1 MTARL
6 SLLMLGAAL
15 LASIGVELLYHPAHS
30 AFGWIEFPGGW
41 AAVATVVTAG
51 IWLLGWL
58 AGALLRRSP
67 AYYNGSATH
76 RLTGAAGE
84 NEDG

>member
-6 SLLMLGAAL
+6 SLLGLGLAL
-15 LASIGVELLYHPAHS
+15 LASIGIELFYHPAHS

-41 AAVATVVTAG
+41 AAVAAAATAG
-51 IWLLGWL
+51 TWLLGRL

-67 AYYNGSATH
+67 AYYAGSATR

-84 NEDG
+84 DEDA